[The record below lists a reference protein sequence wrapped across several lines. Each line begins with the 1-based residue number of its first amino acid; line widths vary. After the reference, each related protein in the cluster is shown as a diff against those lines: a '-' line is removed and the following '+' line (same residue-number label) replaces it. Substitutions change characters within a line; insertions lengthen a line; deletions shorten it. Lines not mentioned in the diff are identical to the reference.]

1 MNATAVTT
9 TIVNAAASGTS
20 STNTT
25 TFTIAIVGL
34 VIAALAVGATIYVG
48 MLTVRQGR
56 VINNIETREHEWE
69 QEDRRSAHIQVNLR
83 TTQYVD
89 QLSLLTIRLQ
99 NTGRS
104 PAHDVTWRLE
114 GIAETR
120 NVSINETNHLATL
133 HQGETYDPILFKFSV
148 RTINVISLTVSWN
161 DERGHHSKDT
171 IIHA

>member
-1 MNATAVTT
+1 
-9 TIVNAAASGTS
+9 
-20 STNTT
+20 
-25 TFTIAIVGL
+25 
-34 VIAALAVGATIYVG
+34 
-48 MLTVRQGR
+48 
-56 VINNIETREHEWE
+56 
-69 QEDRRSAHIQVNLR
+69 
-83 TTQYVD
+83 VD